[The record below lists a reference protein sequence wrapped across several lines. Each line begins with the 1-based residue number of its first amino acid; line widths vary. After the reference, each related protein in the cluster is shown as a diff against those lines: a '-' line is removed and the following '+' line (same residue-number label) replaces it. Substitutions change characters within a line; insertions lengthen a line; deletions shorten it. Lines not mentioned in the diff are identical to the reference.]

1 MFPEAGFIFICIR
14 ICIYIMDNFEEKA
27 SLCALGHI
35 FGFEPATAIAL
46 VRHFGS
52 AAGVFRAGVS
62 QTDALLG
69 PYSRH
74 TGQITAQALDNAM
87 RELDDL
93 AGQGISYTGWTEE
106 TYPSLLKE
114 CADAPAGLYVRSL
127 TPEGSLWNNRR
138 CIAIVGTRDISPY
151 GKEWC
156 ERLVAALASTQEKPV
171 IVSGLAL
178 GTDICA
184 HRAALEHGLPTIAVM
199 ATGADRI
206 YPFRHTQTAEMMSTT
221 PGCALVTDYPPGTP
235 PLALHFLRR
244 NRIIA
249 GLCETLVLTESRAKG
264 GGMNSARLAF
274 SYDRNVHALPGRVD
288 DPRSQGCNILI
299 KSKIAEPLIDIEA
312 FIEEHGF
319 NICRHGGKS
328 QDSAGTIRERLRQT
342 FSGNA
347 REEDILMMERMLGEI
362 RRDKGVTIEELGD
375 RTGCGYGNASGYAA
389 LLETEGFITCD
400 LLQRCTINLKNM

>member
-1 MFPEAGFIFICIR
+1 
-14 ICIYIMDNFEEKA
+14 MDSFEENA
-27 SLCALGHI
+27 CLCALGHI
-35 FGFEPATAIAL
+35 FGFEPAIALAL

-52 AAGVFRAGVS
+52 ASEVFRAGS
-62 QTDALLG
+62 RQTDELLG
-69 PYSRH
+69 PFSKYR
-74 TGQITAQALDNAM
+74 GQICGQALDNA
-87 RELDDL
+87 RKELEGL
-93 AGQGISYTGWTEE
+93 AGRGISYAGYTGED
-106 TYPSLLKE
+106 YPDLLKE
-114 CADAPAGLYVRSL
+114 CADAPTGLYIRGS
-127 TPEGSLWNNRR
+127 TPAKELWDSRR

-156 ERLVAALASTQEKPV
+156 ERLVAALALTKEKPT

-206 YPFRHTQTAEMMSTT
+206 YPFRNIPVAERMCAT

-299 KSKIAEPLIDIEA
+299 KSKVAEPLIDIGT
-312 FIEEHGF
+312 FISEHGF
-319 NICRHGGKS
+319 NKMSGKKGRARDEAEAPGMLIRRTFGDTCS
-328 QDSAGTIRERLRQT
+328 EQDMK
-342 FSGNA
+342 
-347 REEDILMMERMLGEI
+347 MMELMLGEI
-362 RRDKGVTIEELGD
+362 RKERGVTIEELGD
-375 RTGCGYGNASGYAA
+375 RTGCGYASASGYAA
-389 LLETEGFITCD
+389 LLEAEGFISSD
-400 LLQRCTINLKNM
+400 LLQRCTIKAKNM